1 MENHFTLVIL
11 VLLSAACSRKAPVT
25 YQTAID
31 NCIEAVKKE
40 IQKDTTLIGFI
51 PKDCVIGC
59 SIPEIKTFTTSGNKV
74 DRSYFSGKPGLIN
87 FWFEACPP
95 CVEEIPHLNQLVD
108 SLGTNDFYFLTI
120 GKDSKEEIES
130 FLLDHPWKFDHV
142 VNGKD
147 LLRGSF
153 QNPFGYPASF
163 LVDREGKIVQTLGH
177 ISEKNL
183 NEVIA
188 DLKSLL

>member
-1 MENHFTLVIL
+1 MKNYGIL
-11 VLLSAACSRKAPVT
+11 IILGLLSVACSKKAPVP

-31 NCIEAVKKE
+31 NCIEVVKKE

-51 PKDCVIGC
+51 PRDCVIGC
-59 SIPEIKTFTTSGNKV
+59 SIPEIKTFTISGKKV
-74 DRSYFSGKPGLIN
+74 DNSYFSGRPGLIN

-95 CVEEIPHLNQLVD
+95 CVEEIPYLNQLVD
-108 SLGTNDFYFLTI
+108 SLDTERIFYLTI

-130 FLLDHPWKFDHV
+130 FLLDHPWKFDHI

-177 ISEKNL
+177 ISEKNV